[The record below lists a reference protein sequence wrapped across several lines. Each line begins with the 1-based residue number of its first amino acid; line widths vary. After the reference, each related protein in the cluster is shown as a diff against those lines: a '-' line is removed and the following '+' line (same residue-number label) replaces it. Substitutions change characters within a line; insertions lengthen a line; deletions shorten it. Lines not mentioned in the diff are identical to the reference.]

1 MTAPKVSLRIGQNLW
16 EAMRAHILQSDN
28 DEHGGALLCGIST
41 TNSGIRLLGARF
53 LRAEDGV
60 DYVPGTRG
68 YRELTAAF
76 IRKTISQARDEG
88 LVCLLVHGHGDGY
101 SVSFSETDIA
111 SHERGY
117 PALLDIS
124 GQTVGALVLASEAI
138 AGDIWHKDGSR
149 AELEVAVIIGANILR
164 LTPSPRAGLAV
175 RPEDDR
181 QAKLFGEVGQQL
193 LRTARIGIVG
203 AGGAG
208 MLAVEMLSRLG
219 VGELVVIDP
228 EKVEL
233 SNLTRLPGAHPS
245 DACRILTKPDRPDWI
260 QRFGSRLS
268 RHKVHV
274 ARRLARQAGQGTR
287 VEAYPTDVR
296 ESPAVTA
303 LLDCDYIVLAADS
316 ATARHLINIIS
327 HQYLIP
333 MIQVGVKIPIDKAGA
348 VGDVFTAVRPVTPDG
363 GCLRCAGLID
373 ASRLA
378 RELLPDPLQR
388 KLADYGTGQSAP
400 SVITLNGMSVSE
412 ALTHVTFA
420 LTGLNT
426 TCGAAHI
433 RNHPRRVHKAVGVP
447 SQYDCCPVC
456 SGNGITALGDLR
468 PLPLPRPTSTVSQP
482 STAVRIRRTLAWLAT
497 KSTPASR
504 WSIPRD

>member
-16 EAMRAHILQSDN
+16 EEMRAHILQPDN

-41 TNSGIRLLGARF
+41 TNSGIRLLGAQF

-76 IRKTISQARDEG
+76 IRKTIVKARDEG

-101 SVSFSETDIA
+101 SVAFSETDNA

-117 PALLDIS
+117 PALRDIS
-124 GQTVGALVLASEAI
+124 GQTVGALVLASGAI
-138 AGDIWHKDGSR
+138 AGDIWHKDGFR
-149 AELEVAVIIGANILR
+149 AELDVAVIIGANILR

-193 LRTARIGIVG
+193 LRTTRIGIVG

-228 EKVEL
+228 DKVEL
-233 SNLTRLPGAHPS
+233 SNLTRLPGARPL
-245 DACRILTKPDRPDWI
+245 DACRILTKPDRPEWI
-260 QRFGSRLS
+260 QRVGSRLS

-296 ESPAVTA
+296 ESPAATA

-316 ATARHLINIIS
+316 ATARHLINIVS

-333 MIQVGVKIPIDKAGA
+333 MIQVGVKIPVDKTGA

-378 RELLPDPLQR
+378 QELLPDPLQR
-388 KLADYGTGQSAP
+388 RLADYGTGQAAP

-412 ALTHVTFA
+412 ALTYVTFS

-426 TCGAAHI
+426 IDATTHI
-433 RNHPRRVHKAVGVP
+433 RNHPRRGYKAVGEP
-447 SQYDCCPVC
+447 SRDSSCSVC
-456 SGNGITALGDLR
+456 GGTGITARGDLKN
-468 PLPLPRPTSTVSQP
+468 LPLPRSMSTAGQP
-482 STAVRIRRTLAWLAT
+482 SIVGRMRRILAWVA
-497 KSTPASR
+497 KVKPISR
-504 WSIPRD
+504 